1 MRTYY
6 RTSIILFIILLTYNS
21 YLKGN
26 DQAIE
31 LGLTKVNFSSN
42 LDGWTTVT
50 ESEQIRY
57 GEWRNNNPIN
67 QVGWGGGWGNWGPTV
82 VWENYKT
89 VTSNEFERT
98 SFNGEYGLVIQ
109 SIDPFVPSNATQY
122 TPKQL
127 GSYIVS
133 PRIDLSRSGNDHLF
147 FQYKR
152 DRELKLEVWLSK
164 NNESYLGIWEEN
176 PSRYINHIN
185 VSSLGNGFS
194 QVRIDLQNLLIEM
207 GQILISNDLEDSVI
221 SPENDELY
229 IVFVAYDNANRRI
242 GSVPNTIDIK
252 SIWTPSYYGVDHN
265 NEANIEPE
273 IRLEPRT
280 ERVTVLGK
288 IGETYEL
295 QKSLDLERWEV
306 SHSFTL
312 KTRSETY
319 PLSYFQEDSKRTQ
332 FFRLEHKP

>member
-1 MRTYY
+1 MHTYY
-6 RTSIILFIILLTYNS
+6 CRSLVLFIILLTCNP
-21 YLKGN
+21 YLKGD

-31 LGLTKVNFSSN
+31 LGLTKVNFKSN
-42 LDGWTTVT
+42 LDGWRTVT

-67 QVGWGGGWGNWGPTV
+67 QVGEGGGWGNWSPTV

-122 TPKQL
+122 TQKQL

-133 PRIDLSRSGNDHLF
+133 PRIDLSRSDNDYLF

-152 DRELKLEVWLSK
+152 DPEIKLEVWVSK
-164 NNESYLGIWEEN
+164 DNEEYLGILEEN
-176 PSRYINHIN
+176 SSRYINHIN
-185 VSSLGNGFS
+185 VSLAENGFS
-194 QVRIDLQNLLIEM
+194 QVRIDLQNLLTEM
-207 GQILISNDLEDSVI
+207 GKLLIDNDLEDFVI

-229 IVFVAYDNANRRI
+229 IVFVAYDNADRLI
-242 GSVPNTIDIK
+242 GSAPHTIDIK
-252 SIWTPSYYGVDHN
+252 SIWTPAYYGVEPN

-273 IRLEPRT
+273 IRLDPRT

-295 QKSLDLERWEV
+295 QKSLDLDRWEV

-319 PLSYFQEDSKRTQ
+319 PLSNFQESSKRAR
-332 FFRLEHKP
+332 FFRLKHKP